1 MYLPTGRDG
10 LTRTVGEQALRDAER
25 ELAERE
31 RGEAGLPGAPLWTGV
46 FHFLPDPSV
55 ITRLVIAGASVGI
68 VLWMGFSVVE
78 LAHSKSPVA
87 QFGGVALSIISLLLT
102 VICFAYIAISCLTIL
117 QETAAGNDRI
127 ESWPESSLVEWLAE
141 SLAVLMAVFFS
152 ITPGMPVLWT
162 SNWTGMPLSTCWLFV
177 GISLYM
183 FFPIVQLSILES
195 SSLTTPVSQL
205 ILNSLRNE
213 SLLWFTFYM
222 ITFAIGLLVAITLTA
237 LRPETP
243 MLLLIVVGIFWVFA
257 SFMYFRLLGRLAW
270 ACHVRHL
277 QKKDE
282 TEPQTTPGE
291 GRRGD

>member
-1 MYLPTGRDG
+1 M
-10 LTRTVGEQALRDAER
+10 
-25 ELAERE
+25 
-31 RGEAGLPGAPLWTGV
+31 
-46 FHFLPDPSV
+46 
-55 ITRLVIAGASVGI
+55 
-68 VLWMGFSVVE
+68 
-78 LAHSKSPVA
+78 A
-87 QFGGVALSIISLLLT
+87 QFAGVAISIMSLLLT

-117 QETAAGNDRI
+117 QETASGNDRI
-127 ESWPESSLVEWLAE
+127 ESWPESSLIDWLAE

-162 SNWTGMPLSTCWLFV
+162 SNWTGMPLSICWLFV

-183 FFPIVQLSILES
+183 FFPIVQLSVLES
-195 SSLTTPVSQL
+195 SSLTTPVSQP
-205 ILNSLRNE
+205 ILHSLRNE

-277 QKKDE
+277 QKKE
-282 TEPQTTPGE
+282 EAEPQTTPPE
-291 GRRGD
+291 GQIRN